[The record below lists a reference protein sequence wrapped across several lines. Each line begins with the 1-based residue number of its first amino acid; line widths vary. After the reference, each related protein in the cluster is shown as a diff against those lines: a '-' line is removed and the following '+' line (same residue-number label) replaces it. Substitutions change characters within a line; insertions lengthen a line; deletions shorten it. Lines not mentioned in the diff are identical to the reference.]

1 MTTDDAS
8 DCLPHQVGEVLAL
21 EDEREVQMRREFGPE
36 WELLASDGAATITAI
51 RAVLSASEDKVASA
65 ARVYADLGS
74 GFAEAAAGELSVK
87 GGGSGGGRRGG
98 EGGAAA
104 GELSASRLP
113 PSSGELSM
121 LEFSMADLVDQL
133 PHAGGSSVAKLPVAR
148 TLRAQLDQLEALKTT
163 RDALTLRASS
173 MIGLTRSVRIE
184 RDADGL
190 VGMTL
195 VDTPKEEQGVRVAS
209 CEADGPAARAGVQVG
224 DTIL

>member
-36 WELLASDGAATITAI
+36 WELLSSDGAATITAI

-74 GFAEAAAGELSVK
+74 GFAEAAAGELS
-87 GGGSGGGRRGG
+87 
-98 EGGAAA
+98 
-104 GELSASRLP
+104 ASRLP
-113 PSSGELSM
+113 PSSGKLSM

-184 RDADGL
+184 RAADGL
-190 VGMTL
+190 VGFTL

>member
-87 GGGSGGGRRGG
+87 GGGRGG